1 MATAGVEWRMPLR
14 LLIAALVAT
23 TIGLGAQTPPPA
35 DDSPVARGRIAF
47 SLADRELIPESVAY
61 DPADRAFYVGSMY
74 KRKIIRISADGQ
86 VSDFIRTGADGI
98 WSVLGMKVDPARREL
113 WANAC
118 NLEDRSPPM
127 LPDDPATRGQGGVF
141 RYDLKTGTLIRKYV
155 VGWAMAP
162 RCFNDLVFAPDGSVY
177 FSSGPDGIYRI
188 APGATRAELF
198 SSFINGIAISDDGRL
213 LFLGDYRG
221 VRIMDVATRD
231 ARPIAV
237 PAGETLGGVD
247 GLYVRGRTLVA
258 VQNGLRARPARVIQ
272 AELTSSLDTVTCLA
286 VLDRNRPEFDIP
298 TTGVLVDNELFYVAS
313 SQLRRFNED
322 KTIFPADKLTESV
335 IIRTPL
341 QLPCGQSS
349 R

>member
-1 MATAGVEWRMPLR
+1 MPKRLVVALMTVCAATV
-14 LLIAALVAT
+14 
-23 TIGLGAQTPPPA
+23 GAQTSSTPA
-35 DDSPVARGRIAF
+35 DDSPVTRGSVAF
-47 SLADRELIPESVAY
+47 SLADRALIPESVAY

-74 KRKIIRISADGQ
+74 KRKIVRVAADGT
-86 VSDFIRTGADGI
+86 VSDFVPSAADGL
-98 WSVLGMKVDPARREL
+98 WSVLGIKIDPVRREL

-127 LPDDPATRGQGGVF
+127 MPDDPATRGQGGVF
-141 RYDLKTGTLIRKYV
+141 RYNLRTGTLIRKYT

-162 RCFNDLVFAPDGSVY
+162 RCFNDLAFAPDGSVY
-177 FSSGPDGIYRI
+177 LSSGPDGIYRV
-188 APGATRAELF
+188 APDGTRAELF
-198 SSFINGIAISDDGRL
+198 SEFPSFINGIAISDDGRL

-221 VRIMDVATRD
+221 AQVMDVATRA

-237 PAGETLGGVD
+237 PAGETLAGID

-258 VQNGLRARPARVIQ
+258 VQNGFRSRPARVIQ
-272 AELTSSLDTVTCLA
+272 AELTSSLDALSCVA
-286 VLDRNRPEFDIP
+286 VLDRNRPEFDVP
-298 TTGVLVDNELFYVAS
+298 TTGVLVGNDLFYVAS

-322 KTIFPADKLTESV
+322 KTIFPSDKLTESV